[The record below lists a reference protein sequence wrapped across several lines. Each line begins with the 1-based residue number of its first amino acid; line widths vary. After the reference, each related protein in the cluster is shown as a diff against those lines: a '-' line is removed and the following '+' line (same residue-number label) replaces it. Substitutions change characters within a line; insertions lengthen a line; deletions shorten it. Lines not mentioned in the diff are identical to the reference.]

1 MPYDSTEITIR
12 GLEMSDIIFK
22 STPGQEIV
30 RLDLDRDLKFF
41 GPDVKTIVVGNT
53 NHGSI
58 LKLEAVDSLDNITL
72 ETPGSVILF
81 KERPKNT
88 VTINGRPNDV
98 KIHYQSRTHSLL
110 QNKANRTIPFTH
122 EDQVIISSNV
132 PVGNHAQASLILMPN
147 EVEDLLIEQEFSN
160 LLIVGDEYLR
170 SITINGNMTIE
181 RLFIENIPNLNSIRI
196 HKRVLTCSVSRCKKI
211 EIISGFGDRLL
222 ISGPKKKNLCIGGFW
237 HEVPVW
243 YDEFV
248 SMLAI
253 SHFKA
258 HLTSEDVYSCNDMGG
273 ITVIPFSYDGKA
285 GLCEFSQKFE
295 WPIET
300 LDEGIPIPKI
310 IEMIMQDNDRFEVF
324 AAWCGNNLS
333 LFQQYIAMRVL
344 SSLSAKGFNQDRI
357 FKLRNSLLTL
367 NSMMPK
373 ILNSSV
379 NMVGF
384 GGQWNPLYASDAE
397 HWEVPN
403 NTVMPFGRLDLEI
416 WLNSDKTIPQ
426 MLDESFH
433 FKRMNTANGQFRISK
448 SHAFRSLIVS
458 ILSAANT
465 CSRTDAAED
474 KLTELAKSLYT
485 NPKINSDPFICE
497 FTILHIASSR
507 VISKSIVKLLVKA
520 IAGMFVQPWV
530 RAALLIG
537 VIDQTNSSKARI
549 ALQRIASDKEFSL
562 EESDIF
568 SRIALE
574 GKNALGNGNF
584 DRPKWPYVENW
595 RKIRRKIY

>member
-1 MPYDSTEITIR
+1 
-12 GLEMSDIIFK
+12 
-22 STPGQEIV
+22 
-30 RLDLDRDLKFF
+30 
-41 GPDVKTIVVGNT
+41 
-53 NHGSI
+53 
-58 LKLEAVDSLDNITL
+58 
-72 ETPGSVILF
+72 
-81 KERPKNT
+81 
-88 VTINGRPNDV
+88 
-98 KIHYQSRTHSLL
+98 
-110 QNKANRTIPFTH
+110 
-122 EDQVIISSNV
+122 
-132 PVGNHAQASLILMPN
+132 
-147 EVEDLLIEQEFSN
+147 
-160 LLIVGDEYLR
+160 
-170 SITINGNMTIE
+170 
-181 RLFIENIPNLNSIRI
+181 
-196 HKRVLTCSVSRCKKI
+196 
-211 EIISGFGDRLL
+211 
-222 ISGPKKKNLCIGGFW
+222 
-237 HEVPVW
+237 
-243 YDEFV
+243 
-248 SMLAI
+248 
-253 SHFKA
+253 
-258 HLTSEDVYSCNDMGG
+258 
-273 ITVIPFSYDGKA
+273 
-285 GLCEFSQKFE
+285 
-295 WPIET
+295 
-300 LDEGIPIPKI
+300 
-310 IEMIMQDNDRFEVF
+310 
-324 AAWCGNNLS
+324 
-333 LFQQYIAMRVL
+333 MRVL

-497 FTILHIASSR
+497 FTILRIASSR

-520 IAGMFVQPWV
+520 IADMFVQPWV